1 MDSGTPGTNRVPQ
14 TQIVNFCV
22 RSPQRLIPALHQ
34 KLYRTTNCRDG
45 ADSSKG
51 RMGRQAT
58 VLPRYVAAPLLLG
71 AQVFLSCEK
80 IKKLLV
86 GAVGIENKNARDFKD
101 LKEMRR
107 NSKSL
112 KRNDRERKELLIA
125 PLKLPRFSRR
135 SISHSTVSMRIGFR
149 PKSCGTDGK
158 PIERP

>member
-58 VLPRYVAAPLLLG
+58 VLPKYVGAPLLLG
-71 AQVFLSCEK
+71 AQVFFGYKK

-86 GAVGIENKNARDFKD
+86 GAVGIENSTTLPKPHKQRRCNRSYRDNHYKYY
-101 LKEMRR
+101 
-107 NSKSL
+107 
-112 KRNDRERKELLIA
+112 KRQSD
-125 PLKLPRFSRR
+125 
-135 SISHSTVSMRIGFR
+135 
-149 PKSCGTDGK
+149 
-158 PIERP
+158 

>member
-1 MDSGTPGTNRVPQ
+1 MDSGTPGTNKLPQ

-58 VLPRYVAAPLLLG
+58 VLPKYVAASLLLG
-71 AQVFLSCEK
+71 AQVFFSYKK

-86 GAVGIENKNARDFKD
+86 GAVGIEPWRRLETHKLFIPRSDKNCK
-101 LKEMRR
+101 
-107 NSKSL
+107 N
-112 KRNDRERKELLIA
+112 
-125 PLKLPRFSRR
+125 
-135 SISHSTVSMRIGFR
+135 G
-149 PKSCGTDGK
+149 G
-158 PIERP
+158 

>member
-58 VLPRYVAAPLLLG
+58 VLPKYVGAPLLLG
-71 AQVFLSCEK
+71 AQVFFSYKK

-86 GAVGIENKNARDFKD
+86 GAVGIENSTTLPKPHKQRRCNRSYRDNHYKYY
-101 LKEMRR
+101 
-107 NSKSL
+107 
-112 KRNDRERKELLIA
+112 KRQSD
-125 PLKLPRFSRR
+125 
-135 SISHSTVSMRIGFR
+135 
-149 PKSCGTDGK
+149 
-158 PIERP
+158 